1 MEQRKTSM
9 VCAGIDVAKKHL
21 DAAVHGG
28 AEARFANDVRGIAEL
43 GLWLARE
50 GVSRVGIEATGGYEK
65 QVRVFLAGAGLEVVV
80 HQPLEVRLFAK
91 LKRKRAKT
99 TASTLASSPPP
110 RFRSTPSGRPPTLVS
125 ASLPN
130 A

>member
-28 AEARFANDVRGIAEL
+28 AEARFANDARGIAEL

-65 QVRVFLAGAGLEVVV
+65 QVRVFLAGAGLKVVV
-80 HQPLEVRLFAK
+80 HQPLEVRLFEK
-91 LKRKRAKT
+91 LKRKRAKNDSID
-99 TASTLASSPPP
+99 ARIIAAATLQVDAV
-110 RFRSTPSGRPPTLVS
+110 RAAAELRL
-125 ASLPN
+125 N
-130 A
+130 